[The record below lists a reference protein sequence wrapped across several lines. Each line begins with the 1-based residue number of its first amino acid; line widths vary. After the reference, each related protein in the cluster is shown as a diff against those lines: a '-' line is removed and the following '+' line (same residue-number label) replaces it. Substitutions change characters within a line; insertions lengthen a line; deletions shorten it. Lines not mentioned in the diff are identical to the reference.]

1 MNGTSSGQASGTP
14 GTQITVEQGELKAT
28 VANNESSVTTVHS
41 SYGNKQSAIAGTSSY
56 LPAIASS
63 AKKFFKGSSNA
74 YNNYSITKEPDG
86 SYHFIMEKPGN
97 VPGSK
102 AVYHKIVD
110 ANGKT
115 VSVYKDTFDPQGNLV
130 HRKDK

>member
-14 GTQITVEQGELKAT
+14 GTQITTEQSELQTT
-28 VANNESSVTTVHS
+28 VASNESTVETIAS
-41 SYGNKQSAIAGTSSY
+41 TYGTKQSAIAGTSSY
-56 LPAIASS
+56 PPAIAAS
-63 AKKFFKGSSNA
+63 AKKFFKNSSNA
-74 YNNYSITKEPDG
+74 YNNYSITKEADG
-86 SYHFIMEKPGN
+86 TYHFIMEKPGN

-110 ANGKT
+110 SDGKT
-115 VSVYKDTFDPQGNLV
+115 IRVYKDTFDPQGNLV

>member
-14 GTQITVEQGELKAT
+14 GTQITLEQGELKTT
-28 VANNESSVTTVHS
+28 VASNESSVATLSS
-41 SYGNKQSAIAGTSSY
+41 SYGTKQSAIAGTSSY
-56 LPAIASS
+56 PPAIASS
-63 AKKFFKGSSNA
+63 AKKFFKGSSKA
-74 YNNYSITKEPDG
+74 YSNYSITKEPDDA
-86 SYHFIMEKPGN
+86 YHFIMEKPGN

-102 AVYHKIVD
+102 AVYHKIVNS
-110 ANGKT
+110 NGKT

>member
-1 MNGTSSGQASGTP
+1 MNGSSSGLVSGTP
-14 GTQITVEQGELKAT
+14 GTQITVEQGELKT
-28 VANNESSVTTVHS
+28 IVTRNESSFSTIS
-41 SYGNKQSAIAGTSSY
+41 ISYRTKQSAIAGTSSY
-56 LPAIASS
+56 PPTIAGS

-74 YNNYSITKEPDG
+74 YNNYSIVREPDG

-102 AVYHKIVD
+102 AVYHKIID
-110 ANGKT
+110 PDGKT

-130 HRKDK
+130 HRKEK